1 MTQLGCYGSEEKLI
15 DCTYHDS
22 VDGVSEVVAIRCSP
36 DPTPSTD
43 APTVCENCHSNVS
56 ESNTPIVTTEINR
69 NDNVQYMPYLV
80 IAVISFSTLC
90 GLVVGY
96 FVIVYV
102 QRKKK
107 KAKRYKTF
115 LFLTKQYYT
124 VTFLCTEV
132 AKL

>member
-1 MTQLGCYGSEEKLI
+1 MTQLGCYGLEEKLI

-102 QRKKK
+102 QRKRK
-107 KAKRYKTF
+107 KAKRYKMF
-115 LFLTKQYYT
+115 LFL
-124 VTFLCTEV
+124 
-132 AKL
+132 AK